1 MAPAR
6 PEPPA
11 LCGVRGRAGLSL
23 AHRLRLQRP
32 GPLRSRPR
40 ALQDLSSAL
49 ARGECSPAPRPPGGG
64 MGRRVGRRQ
73 ARGSAD
79 SLATAAG
86 RTPSVPENLTRQILR
101 ERLADGELTPG
112 EAISLRVDQ
121 TLLQD
126 ATGTMAL
133 MQFEQLDVPRVQ
145 VERAVQYVDHNVIQL
160 DFKNPDDHRMLQAL
174 CRRYGIDYSRPG
186 NGICH
191 YVHIERYAK
200 PGGILVGADSH
211 TTTSGALGM
220 IAIGA
225 GGLDVAVA
233 MAGYPYE
240 IACPEVVEV
249 RLEGALARPWVQAK
263 DVILELLRRLTA
275 SGGKDKVFEFTGPG
289 TADLSVP
296 ERGTIANMIAELGAT
311 SAVFPP
317 DKSTRD
323 WLRRQQREDDFE
335 QVGPEEGCE
344 YDERVEIDLAEL
356 GPLVAKPQNPDN
368 VVPVEEVAGTPIEQ
382 VCIGSSV
389 NSAYTDL
396 ALPGAVLAAGDGREV
411 HERVTATATPGSRQ
425 ILVAIA
431 EAGVYRQLV
440 EGGVRMLEPVCGPCV
455 GMGQAPPS
463 DANSLRTFN
472 RNFPGRSGTP
482 DDSVYLCS
490 PAVAAVSMLHG
501 EIRDP
506 REYGEPP
513 ELLEMPELKPYVD
526 DVHIFEPA
534 PEDEADSIEVPRGP
548 NIKPPPEHV
557 PMDDSISAK
566 VATVQEDNIS
576 TGDLAPDGVIV
587 MSYRSNIPAISEY
600 TFQHR
605 DPEFRKRMHEWGEGF
620 IVGGHNYGQGSS
632 REHAA
637 LAPLQ
642 LGVKAVFAKSFARI
656 HRRNLVAQ
664 GILALTFK
672 DESDYDRAEVG
683 QTWCLPNVK
692 EELEGGSDEITVKI
706 EDTGDEF
713 AVTHDFAPKE
723 REILVEGG
731 LLHYLREHGREAAVA

>member
-1 MAPAR
+1 MPLMA
-6 PEPPA
+6 
-11 LCGVRGRAGLSL
+11 
-23 AHRLRLQRP
+23 
-32 GPLRSRPR
+32 
-40 ALQDLSSAL
+40 
-49 ARGECSPAPRPPGGG
+49 
-64 MGRRVGRRQ
+64 
-73 ARGSAD
+73 
-79 SLATAAG
+79 
-86 RTPSVPENLTRQILR
+86 ENFTCQILS
-101 ERLADGELTPG
+101 EHLVDGELKPG
-112 EAISLRVDQ
+112 EPISLRVDQ

-126 ATGTMAL
+126 ATGTMAC
-133 MQFEQLDVPRVQ
+133 MQFEQLGVPRVK
-145 VERAVQYVDHNVIQL
+145 VDRAVQYVDHNVIQL
-160 DFKNPDDHRMLQAL
+160 DYKNPDDHRMLQAL
-174 CRRYGIDYSRPG
+174 ARKYGIDYSRPG

-233 MAGYPYE
+233 MGGYPYE

-249 RLEGALARPWVQAK
+249 HLDNKLDRPWVQAK
-263 DVILELLRRLTA
+263 DVILELLRQLST
-275 SGGKDKVFEFTGPG
+275 SGGKNKVFEFTGPG

-317 DKSTRD
+317 DDNTRE
-323 WLRRQQREDDFE
+323 WLTLQQREHDFE
-335 QVGPEEGCE
+335 DIGPEDGCE
-344 YDERVEIDLAEL
+344 YDDRVEIDLGEL
-356 GPLVAKPQNPDN
+356 GPLVARPSNPDN
-368 VVPVEEVAGTPIEQ
+368 VVPVEEVAGTSIEQ
-382 VCIGSSV
+382 VCFGSSV
-389 NSAYTDL
+389 NSAYVDL
-396 ALPGAVLAAGDGREV
+396 ALPGAILADKDAQLV
-411 HERVTATATPGSRQ
+411 HESVTATATPGSRQ

-431 EAGVYRQLV
+431 ESGVYRQLV

-482 DDSVYLCS
+482 EDSVFLCS
-490 PAVAAVSMLHG
+490 PAVAAVSVLHG
-501 EIRDP
+501 EITDP
-506 REYGEPP
+506 REYGDPP

-526 DVHIFEPA
+526 DVHIFAPA
-534 PEDEADSIEVPRGP
+534 DEDEAEKIEIPRGP
-548 NIKPPPEHV
+548 NIKPPPEHE
-557 PMDDSISAK
+557 PMADSIEARI
-566 VATVQEDNIS
+566 ATVQEDNIS

-587 MSYRSNIPAISEY
+587 MSYRSNIPAIAEY

-605 DPEFRKRMHEWGEGF
+605 DPEFRKRMKEWGKGF
-620 IVGGHNYGQGSS
+620 IVGGENYGQGSS

-672 DESDYDRAEVG
+672 EDSDYDRAEVG
-683 QTWCLPNVK
+683 ECWSLPRVK
-692 EELEGGSDEITVKI
+692 EELEEGADEITVKI
-706 EDTGDEF
+706 EDSGDEF
-713 AVTHDFAPKE
+713 TVTHDFAPKE
-723 REILVEGG
+723 REILVQGG
-731 LLHYLREHGREAAVA
+731 LLHWLQEEGEQVA

>member
-1 MAPAR
+1 
-6 PEPPA
+6 
-11 LCGVRGRAGLSL
+11 
-23 AHRLRLQRP
+23 
-32 GPLRSRPR
+32 
-40 ALQDLSSAL
+40 
-49 ARGECSPAPRPPGGG
+49 
-64 MGRRVGRRQ
+64 
-73 ARGSAD
+73 
-79 SLATAAG
+79 
-86 RTPSVPENLTRQILR
+86 VPENLTRQILR
-101 ERLADGELTPG
+101 ERLVDGELTPG

-133 MQFEQLDVPRVQ
+133 MQFEQLEVSRVQ

-174 CRRYGIDYSRPG
+174 CRKYGIDYSRPG

-211 TTTSGALGM
+211 STTSGALGM

-233 MAGYPYE
+233 MAGHPYE
-240 IACPEVVEV
+240 IACPAVVEV
-249 RLEGALARPWVQAK
+249 RLENTLPRPWVQAK
-263 DVILELLRRLTA
+263 DVILELLRRL
-275 SGGKDKVFEFTGPG
+275 SVRGGKNKIFEFTGPG
-289 TADLSVP
+289 TADLAVP

-317 DKSTRD
+317 DANTRE
-323 WLRRQQREDDFE
+323 WLRRQQREDDF
-335 QVGPEEGCE
+335 VDIGPEDGCE
-344 YDERVEIDLAEL
+344 YDERIEIDLGEL
-356 GPLVAKPQNPDN
+356 VPLVAKPQNPDN
-368 VVPVEEVAGTPIEQ
+368 VVPAEEIAGTPIEQ

-389 NSAYTDL
+389 NSAYIDL
-396 ALPGAVLAAGDGREV
+396 ALPGAVLADGDGREV

-431 EAGVYRQLV
+431 ESGVYRQLV

-463 DANSLRTFN
+463 NANSLRTFN

-513 ELLEMPELKPYVD
+513 AMLEMPELKPYVD
-526 DVHIFEPA
+526 DRHIFPPA
-534 PEDEADSIEVPRGP
+534 PEDEADEIDIPRGP
-548 NIKPPPEHV
+548 NIKTPPEHT
-557 PMDDSISAK
+557 PLEEELSARI
-566 VATVQEDNIS
+566 ATIQPDNIS

-587 MSYRSNIPAISEY
+587 MSYRSNIPAIAEF

-605 DPEFRKRMHEWGEGF
+605 DPEFRKRMQEWGAGF

-664 GILALTFK
+664 GILALTFA
-672 DESDYDRAEVG
+672 DEADYDRANVG
-683 QTWCLPNVK
+683 DTWSLPNVRD
-692 EELEGGSDEITVKI
+692 ELANGADEITVRN
-706 EDTGDEF
+706 EDSGDEF
-713 AVTHDFAPKE
+713 AVTHDFAAKE
-723 REILVEGG
+723 REILLSGG
-731 LLHYLREHGREAAVA
+731 LLHYLKEQAAA

>member
-1 MAPAR
+1 M
-6 PEPPA
+6 
-11 LCGVRGRAGLSL
+11 S
-23 AHRLRLQRP
+23 
-32 GPLRSRPR
+32 
-40 ALQDLSSAL
+40 
-49 ARGECSPAPRPPGGG
+49 
-64 MGRRVGRRQ
+64 
-73 ARGSAD
+73 
-79 SLATAAG
+79 
-86 RTPSVPENLTRQILR
+86 ENLTRRILR
-101 ERLADGELTPG
+101 EHLVEGELKPG
-112 EAISLRVDQ
+112 EPIALKVDQ

-126 ATGTMAL
+126 ATGTMAC
-133 MQFEQLDVPRVQ
+133 MQFEQLEVPRVK
-145 VERAVQYVDHNVIQL
+145 VARAVQYVDHNVIQL

-174 CRRYGIDYSRPG
+174 ARKYGIHYSRPG

-191 YVHIERYAK
+191 YVHVERFAR
-200 PGGILVGADSH
+200 PGEILVGADSH

-233 MAGYPYE
+233 MGGYPYE

-249 RLEGALARPWVQAK
+249 YLDNRLERPWVQAK
-263 DVILELLRRLTA
+263 DVILELLRRLTVR
-275 SGGKDKVFEFTGPG
+275 GGKNKIFEFTGPG
-289 TADLSVP
+289 TAALSVP

-317 DKSTRD
+317 DESTLD
-323 WLRRQQREDDFE
+323 WLRRQDREDDFAE
-335 QVGPEEGCE
+335 LGPEEGAE
-344 YDERVEIDLAEL
+344 YDERVEIDLSEL
-356 GPLVAKPQNPDN
+356 VPLVAKPHNPDN
-368 VVPVEEVAGTPIEQ
+368 VVPVEEVAGTPVEQ

-389 NSAYTDL
+389 NSAYVDL
-396 ALPGAVLAAGDGREV
+396 ALPGAVLADKGGQ
-411 HERVTATATPGSRQ
+411 RVSARCTATATPGSRQ

-431 EAGVYRQLV
+431 ESGVYRQLV

-463 DANSLRTFN
+463 NANSLRTFN

-490 PAVAAVSMLHG
+490 PAVAAVSMLQG

-506 REYGEPP
+506 REYGDAP
-513 ELLEMPELKPYVD
+513 EILEMPELRPYVD
-526 DVHIFEPA
+526 DVHIFAPA
-534 PEDEADSIEVPRGP
+534 SEEEAERIDIPRGP
-548 NIKPPPEHV
+548 NIKTPPEHE
-557 PMDDSISAK
+557 PLEDSLEARI
-566 VATVQEDNIS
+566 ATVQPDNIS

-587 MSYRSNIPAISEY
+587 MSYRSNIPAIAEF

-605 DPEFRKRMHEWGEGF
+605 DPEFRKRMKEWGSGF

-672 DESDYDRAEVG
+672 DESDYDRAKVG
-683 QTWCLPNVK
+683 EKWVLPDVRK
-692 EELEGGSDEITVKI
+692 ELEEGAEDLTVRI
-706 EDTGDEF
+706 EDSGDEF
-713 AVTHDFAPKE
+713 KVTHDFAPKE
-723 REILVEGG
+723 REVLLHGG
-731 LLHYLREHGREAAVA
+731 LLHYLKEQGQAAAVA

>member
-1 MAPAR
+1 MA
-6 PEPPA
+6 
-11 LCGVRGRAGLSL
+11 
-23 AHRLRLQRP
+23 
-32 GPLRSRPR
+32 
-40 ALQDLSSAL
+40 
-49 ARGECSPAPRPPGGG
+49 
-64 MGRRVGRRQ
+64 
-73 ARGSAD
+73 
-79 SLATAAG
+79 
-86 RTPSVPENLTRQILR
+86 ENLTRQILQ
-101 ERLADGELTPG
+101 EHLVDGDLKPG
-112 EAISLRVDQ
+112 EPISLRIDQ

-133 MQFEQLDVPRVQ
+133 MQYEQLDVPRVK
-145 VERAVQYVDHNVIQL
+145 VDRAVQYVDHNVIQL
-160 DFKNPDDHRMLQAL
+160 DYKNPDDHRMLQAL
-174 CRRYGIDYSRPG
+174 ARKYGIHYSRPG

-191 YVHIERYAK
+191 YVHIERFAK

-233 MAGYPYE
+233 MGGYPYE

-249 RLEGALARPWVQAK
+249 HLENTLDRPWVQAK
-263 DVILELLRRLTA
+263 DVILELLRRLSA
-275 SGGKDKVFEFTGPG
+275 SGGKNKVFEFTGPG

-317 DKSTRD
+317 DAKTRE
-323 WLRRQQREDDFE
+323 WLGRQQRDDDFE
-335 QVGPEEGCE
+335 EMAPDEGAE
-344 YDERVEIDLAEL
+344 YDDREEIDLAEL
-356 GPLVAKPQNPDN
+356 GPLVAKPHNPDN
-368 VVPVEEVAGTPIEQ
+368 VVPVEEVAGTPVEQ
-382 VCIGSSV
+382 VCFGSSV
-389 NSAYTDL
+389 NSAYVDL
-396 ALPGAVLAAGDGREV
+396 ALPAAVLADKDGQRV
-411 HERVTATATPGSRQ
+411 SERCTVTATPGSRQ

-431 EAGVYRQLV
+431 ESGVYRQLV

-472 RNFPGRSGTP
+472 RNFQGRSGTP
-482 DDSVYLCS
+482 EDSVFLCS
-490 PAVAAVSMLHG
+490 PAVAAVSMLSG
-501 EIRDP
+501 EISDP

-513 ELLEMPELKPYVD
+513 ELLDMPELKPYVD
-526 DVHIFEPA
+526 DVHIFDPA
-534 PEDEADSIEVPRGP
+534 PEDEADSIEIPRGP
-548 NIKPPPEHV
+548 NIKEPPEHV
-557 PMDDSISAK
+557 PLEDSVSAK
-566 VATVQEDNIS
+566 IATVQEDNIS

-587 MSYRSNIPAISEY
+587 MSYRSNIPAIAEY

-605 DPEFRKRMHEWGEGF
+605 DPEFRKRMQEWGEGF
-620 IVGGHNYGQGSS
+620 IVGGDNYGQGSS

-672 DESDYDRAEVG
+672 DESGYDRAEVG
-683 QTWCLPNVK
+683 ACWSLPNVK
-692 EELEGGSDEITVKI
+692 EELENGSDDITVEI
-706 EDTGDEF
+706 EGGDSF

-723 REILVEGG
+723 REILVQGG
-731 LLHYLREHGREAAVA
+731 LLHWLQEEGEQVS

>member
-1 MAPAR
+1 M
-6 PEPPA
+6 
-11 LCGVRGRAGLSL
+11 
-23 AHRLRLQRP
+23 
-32 GPLRSRPR
+32 
-40 ALQDLSSAL
+40 
-49 ARGECSPAPRPPGGG
+49 
-64 MGRRVGRRQ
+64 
-73 ARGSAD
+73 
-79 SLATAAG
+79 
-86 RTPSVPENLTRQILR
+86 TRQILR

-200 PGGILVGADSH
+200 PGGVLVGADSH

-233 MAGYPYE
+233 MAGHPFE

-249 RLEGALARPWVQAK
+249 WLEGTLRRPWVQAK
-263 DVILELLRRLTA
+263 DVILELLRRL
-275 SGGKDKVFEFTGPG
+275 SVRGGKNKVFEFTGPG
-289 TADLSVP
+289 TRDLSVP

-311 SAVFPP
+311 AAVFPP
-317 DKSTRD
+317 DESTLD
-323 WLRRQQREDDFE
+323 WLRRQQREEDFAE
-335 QVGPEEGCE
+335 IGPERGCS
-344 YDERVEIDLAEL
+344 YDDRIEIDLAQL

-368 VVPVEEVAGTPIEQ
+368 VVPVEEVAGTPVEQ

-389 NSAYTDL
+389 NSAYIDL
-396 ALPGAVLAAGDGREV
+396 ALPGAILADRDGQVV

-431 EAGVYRQLV
+431 ESGVYRQLV

-463 DANSLRTFN
+463 NANSLRTFN

-482 DDSVYLCS
+482 EDSVYLCS
-490 PAVAAVSMLHG
+490 PAVAAVSMLRG
-501 EIRDP
+501 EISDP
-506 REYGEPP
+506 REYGDPP
-513 ELLEMPELKPYVD
+513 EVLELPTLQPYVD
-526 DVHIFEPA
+526 DRHIFPPA
-534 PEDEADSIEVPRGP
+534 PADQADEIEIPRGP
-548 NIKPPPEHV
+548 NIKTPPEHT
-557 PMDDSISAK
+557 PLEEELSARI
-566 VATVQEDNIS
+566 ATVQPDNIS

-587 MSYRSNIPAISEY
+587 MSYRSNIPAIAEF

-605 DPEFRKRMHEWGEGF
+605 DPEFRKRMQEWGAGF

-664 GILALTFK
+664 GILALTFRE
-672 DESDYDRAEVG
+672 ESDYDRARVG
-683 QTWCLPNVK
+683 DIWTLPNVK
-692 EELEGGSDEITVKI
+692 EELENGADEISVRI
-706 EDTGDEF
+706 EDSGDEF
-713 AVTHDFAPKE
+713 MVVHDFAAKE
-723 REILVEGG
+723 REILLSGG
-731 LLHYLREHGREAAVA
+731 LLHYLKEQAAA

>member
-1 MAPAR
+1 M
-6 PEPPA
+6 
-11 LCGVRGRAGLSL
+11 
-23 AHRLRLQRP
+23 
-32 GPLRSRPR
+32 
-40 ALQDLSSAL
+40 
-49 ARGECSPAPRPPGGG
+49 
-64 MGRRVGRRQ
+64 
-73 ARGSAD
+73 
-79 SLATAAG
+79 
-86 RTPSVPENLTRQILR
+86 PENLTRQILR
-101 ERLADGELTPG
+101 ERLVDGELTPG
-112 EAISLRVDQ
+112 EAISLKVDQ

-200 PGGILVGADSH
+200 PGGVLVGADSH

-225 GGLDVAVA
+225 GGLDVAVS
-233 MAGYPYE
+233 MAGHPYE
-240 IACPEVVEV
+240 IACPAVVEV
-249 RLEGALARPWVQAK
+249 WLEGMLRRPWVQAK
-263 DVILELLRRLTA
+263 DVILELLRRL
-275 SGGKDKVFEFTGPG
+275 SVRGGKNKVFEFTGPG
-289 TADLSVP
+289 TRDLSVP

-311 SAVFPP
+311 AAVFPP
-317 DKSTRD
+317 DESTRD
-323 WLRRQQREDDFE
+323 WLRRQQREEDFAEIGPDPGSHYDD
-335 QVGPEEGCE
+335 
-344 YDERVEIDLAEL
+344 RVDIDLAEL
-356 GPLVAKPQNPDN
+356 APLVAKPQNPDN
-368 VVPVEEVAGTPIEQ
+368 VVSVEEVAGTPVEQ

-389 NSAYTDL
+389 NSAYVDL
-396 ALPGAVLAAGDGREV
+396 ALPAAILADRNGQLV

-431 EAGVYRQLV
+431 ESGVYRQLV

-463 DANSLRTFN
+463 NANSLRTFN

-482 DDSVYLCS
+482 NDSVYLCS

-506 REYGEPP
+506 RDYGDPP
-513 ELLEMPELKPYVD
+513 ALLEMPPLQPYVD
-526 DVHIFEPA
+526 DRHIFPPA
-534 PEDEADSIEVPRGP
+534 PADEAEEIEIPRGP
-548 NIKPPPEHV
+548 NIKTPPEHT
-557 PMDDSISAK
+557 PLEEDLSARI
-566 VATVQEDNIS
+566 ATVQPDNIS

-587 MSYRSNIPAISEY
+587 MSYRSNIPAIAEF

-605 DPEFRKRMHEWGEGF
+605 DPEFRKRMQEWGTGF

-642 LGVKAVFAKSFARI
+642 LGVRAVFAKSFARI

-664 GILALTFK
+664 GILALTFE
-672 DESDYDRAEVG
+672 DESDYDRARVG
-683 QTWCLPNVK
+683 DTWTLPGVRQ
-692 EELEGGSDEITVKI
+692 ELESGADEIGVRI
-706 EDTGDEF
+706 EESGEEF
-713 AVTHDFAPKE
+713 TVTHDLAPRE
-723 REILVEGG
+723 REILVSGG
-731 LLHYLREHGREAAVA
+731 LLHYLRERAAA

>member
-1 MAPAR
+1 MA
-6 PEPPA
+6 
-11 LCGVRGRAGLSL
+11 
-23 AHRLRLQRP
+23 
-32 GPLRSRPR
+32 
-40 ALQDLSSAL
+40 D
-49 ARGECSPAPRPPGGG
+49 
-64 MGRRVGRRQ
+64 
-73 ARGSAD
+73 
-79 SLATAAG
+79 
-86 RTPSVPENLTRQILR
+86 NLTRQILS
-101 ERLADGELTPG
+101 EHLVEGELRAGRPI
-112 EAISLRVDQ
+112 ALRVDQ

-133 MQFEQLDVPRVQ
+133 MQFEQLGVPRVV

-160 DFKNPDDHRMLQAL
+160 DYKNPDDHRMLQAL
-174 CRRYGIDYSRPG
+174 CRRYGIHFSRPG

-191 YVHIERYAK
+191 YVHIERFAR

-233 MAGYPYE
+233 MGGHPYE
-240 IACPEVVEV
+240 IACPQVVEV
-249 RLEGALARPWVQAK
+249 RLEGELARPWVQAK
-263 DVILELLRRLTA
+263 DVILELLRRLTVR
-275 SGGKDKVFEFTGPG
+275 GGLNKVFEFTGAG

-296 ERGTIANMIAELGAT
+296 ERATIANMIAELGAT
-311 SAVFPP
+311 AAVFPP
-317 DKSTRD
+317 DENTRV
-323 WLRRQQREDDFE
+323 WLRRQEREDDFAE
-335 QVGPEEGCE
+335 LAPDDGCE
-344 YDERVEIDLAEL
+344 YDERVEIDLSGL
-356 GPLVAKPQNPDN
+356 GPLVAKPHNPDN
-368 VVPVEEVAGTPIEQ
+368 VVPVEEVAGTPVEQ

-389 NSAYTDL
+389 NSAYLDL
-396 ALPGAVLAAGDGREV
+396 ALPAAVLAAEDGRHV
-411 HERVTATATPGSRQ
+411 HERCTATATPGSRQ

-431 EAGVYRQLV
+431 ESGVYRQLV

-506 REYGEPP
+506 REYGDPP
-513 ELLEMPELKPYVD
+513 ELLEMPTLKPYVD
-526 DVHIFEPA
+526 DVHIFAPA
-534 PEDEADSIEVPRGP
+534 PEEEAESIEIPRGP
-548 NIKPPPEHV
+548 NIKAPPEHQ
-557 PMDDSISAK
+557 PMESELSARI
-566 VATVQEDNIS
+566 ATVQPDDIS

-587 MSYRSNIPAISEY
+587 MSYRSNIPAIAEF
-600 TFQHR
+600 TLQQR
-605 DPEFRKRMHEWGEGF
+605 DPEFRTRMSEWGSGF

-642 LGVKAVFAKSFARI
+642 LGVRAVFAKSFARI

-664 GILALTFK
+664 GILALIFV
-672 DESDYDRAEVG
+672 DEDDYELAKVG
-683 QTWCLPNVK
+683 DTWTLPNVK
-692 EELEGGSDEITVKI
+692 RELEEGAERIGVRI
-706 EDTGDEF
+706 EESGREF
-713 AVTHDFAPKE
+713 EVAHDLAPKE
-723 REILVEGG
+723 RAILVSGG
-731 LLHYLREHGREAAVA
+731 LLSFLRGEEAVA

>member
-1 MAPAR
+1 M
-6 PEPPA
+6 
-11 LCGVRGRAGLSL
+11 
-23 AHRLRLQRP
+23 
-32 GPLRSRPR
+32 
-40 ALQDLSSAL
+40 
-49 ARGECSPAPRPPGGG
+49 
-64 MGRRVGRRQ
+64 
-73 ARGSAD
+73 
-79 SLATAAG
+79 
-86 RTPSVPENLTRQILR
+86 PENLTRQILR
-101 ERLADGELTPG
+101 EHLVDGELVPG
-112 EAISLRVDQ
+112 EAISLRIDQ

-133 MQFEQLDVPRVQ
+133 MQFEQLDVPRVR

-200 PGGILVGADSH
+200 PGQTLVGADSH

-233 MAGYPYE
+233 MGGYPYE

-249 RLEGALARPWVQAK
+249 HLENTLPRPWVQAK
-263 DVILELLRRLTA
+263 DVILELLRRLTVR
-275 SGGKDKVFEFTGPG
+275 GGKNKVFEFTGPG
-289 TADLSVP
+289 TADMSVP

-317 DKSTRD
+317 DANTRE
-323 WLRRQQREDDFE
+323 WLRRQQREEDFE
-335 QVGPEEGCE
+335 EFGPEEGAE
-344 YDERVEIDLAEL
+344 YDDRVEIDLAEL
-356 GPLVAKPQNPDN
+356 VPLVAKPQNPDN
-368 VVPVEEVAGTPIEQ
+368 VVPAEEVAGTPIEQ

-389 NSAYTDL
+389 NSAFLDL
-396 ALPGAVLAAGDGREV
+396 ALPGAVLADRGGQRV

-431 EAGVYRQLV
+431 ESGVYRQLV
-440 EGGVRMLEPVCGPCV
+440 EGGLRMLEPVCGPCV

-463 DANSLRTFN
+463 NANSLRTFN

-482 DDSVYLCS
+482 EDLVYLCS
-490 PAVAAVSMLHG
+490 PAVAAISMLHG

-513 ELLEMPELKPYVD
+513 ELLEMPELRPYVD
-526 DVHIFEPA
+526 DLHIFAPA
-534 PEDEADSIEVPRGP
+534 PEDEAGEIEIPRGP

-557 PMDDSISAK
+557 PLADEVSARI
-566 VATVQEDNIS
+566 ATVQPDNIS

-587 MSYRSNIPAISEY
+587 MSYRSNIPAIAEF

-605 DPEFRKRMHEWGEGF
+605 DPEFRKRVKEWGEGF

-664 GILALTFK
+664 GILALTF
-672 DESDYDRAEVG
+672 EGEADYDRAEVG
-683 QTWCLPNVK
+683 ETWTLPQVRQ
-692 EELEGGSDEITVKI
+692 ELEDGADEITVRI
-706 EDTGDEF
+706 EDSGDEF
-713 AVTHDFAPKE
+713 TVSHDFAPKE
-723 REILVEGG
+723 REILLSGG
-731 LLHYLREHGREAAVA
+731 LLHYLKEQAPA